1 MHVYL
6 HDPSNKRRLAASVDE
21 SYTLRGFYARFPER
35 DAVITVA
42 QQFGPIPGARDELLV
57 LEAYLWPGAA
67 GVGRVVSR
75 WRRDGYRNAWDEL
88 RRQVTTST
96 GLDIG
101 APERGGRNPNP
112 TADPRPFI
120 AGAEWTFASTMPDNP
135 HHYVVE
141 RDFGGPAFDD
151 FVALIQAG
159 ESAATGGTTTGR
171 SRSTTS
177 TTGSCGRTTRA
188 GLSIASRVPRRAGT
202 RSRGHSGGPEVTS
215 RPPTGPRG
223 GSVPQGRARA
233 YGRRDRGYRC

>member
-21 SYTLRGFYARFPER
+21 SYTLRGFYSRFPER

-101 APERGGRNPNP
+101 APERRNP

-141 RDFGGPAFDD
+141 RDYGGPAFDD

-159 ESAATGGTTTGR
+159 S
-171 SRSTTS
+171 
-177 TTGSCGRTTRA
+177 
-188 GLSIASRVPRRAGT
+188 VRRY
-202 RSRGHSGGPEVTS
+202 RGHDYRAVTVDDFDYWLMRS
-215 RPPTGPRG
+215 NDAGWIINRKPSAEAGW
-223 GSVPQGRARA
+223 
-233 YGRRDRGYRC
+233 DEE